1 MSYGVEAWGGGPTDT
16 TPPTL
21 TNVVPSPGTPINP
34 ADEVRFDMTDDSG
47 EFATLLV
54 TVDQKGILEVV
65 HDGERFLGYY
75 GELSTRELV
84 SGGWRY
90 KVRRTGGWTAA
101 PIFRVYAVD
110 AVGNTL

>member
-16 TPPTL
+16 AVPTVL
-21 TNVVPSPGTPINP
+21 NVVPAPGTPVNP
-34 ADEVRFDMTDDSG
+34 GDEVRFDVTDDSG

-54 TVDQKGILEVV
+54 TVDQRGIQEVA
-65 HDGERFLGYY
+65 HDGTRFLGYY

-84 SGGWRY
+84 AGGWRY
-90 KVRRTGGWTAA
+90 KVRRTNGWTST

-110 AVGNTL
+110 AVGNPL